1 MISPKG
7 KETFK
12 VPSMRMISFLLVLL
26 HTFCAIAAD
35 RTINQK
41 ITHLEELERR
51 VAKDCINNPNSSK
64 VKITVDNK
72 SLNCPQLLVVTK
84 RLHDNIDKEVSSLE
98 TCDIAQSQ
106 ADDLAANALAV
117 ANKAG
122 ACPVK
127 SEDNQCLGEFGC
139 TMMSAVAPFAA
150 FIGSKLDNNKNS
162 CLSKGLSS
170 AGGCLANVMKGIF
183 DSLWGLLTA
192 VWDIGKAAVLSV
204 ADWMGIIEKSEK
216 QSSDKLLAAQQ
227 ASPGFLKQFAA
238 NPIQTI
244 KTLTSS
250 LYNGIRDAAFE
261 SYGCEQWSGAPFVSR
276 CLKPMSNWDCATC
289 QQKLQVMCGV
299 AGYALGEIPTAILTG
314 GLVAGGK
321 AIAIGTMKAIKAGAE
336 AGKLSSMAASAV
348 KAIPKGAEGLEAANR
363 AALALAQGSKRVL
376 TAAEKQALKAW
387 KAVEESATAK
397 AIAEA
402 AGKVSQSVVGDVTKM
417 ALKPA
422 AIYVDALEAG
432 FKVGYSSVDNVLA
445 STSSSLVIESS
456 RAANYQRM
464 SALSNEERKVE
475 ASTSLGRT
483 LSEAEKDAV
492 IRAHE
497 VGIAEGRGFGT
508 YTDEDKYRKG
518 SILMR
523 SGFSR
528 EETQKLLDEGIAGA
542 VASSTPAKYLRMQ
555 TENSAVWADTK
566 AQGIGKSW
574 MSADVA
580 AANTKEA
587 LQSYEH
593 AAKGFQQIARGAE
606 GKASDYVKSAE
617 YFAKAGKDKEAMEM
631 LEQALKRAGNNP
643 QLKADLEASLKKLKE
658 LRESESKNPLYEA
671 QEESLNKLLVRV
683 NQQAEPKPTVAAT
696 PAPSKPATPPAP
708 AAPAVPDPSK
718 VTPRDAAYVANEYR
732 LGTNKKPKDP
742 SIASTFYKRA
752 SDDHFQAQ
760 VKAAAGQR
768 DTKFFNDRNLHS
780 AFTESLSG
788 DGKVAMD
795 MIEELG
801 KHPSSQPLNAF
812 IWEMQQGSHYV
823 GATNQQRANM
833 RKIIEKIQTDYKG
846 RLFDPQRNGVR
857 GWDSYNYPKE

>member
-1 MISPKG
+1 
-7 KETFK
+7 
-12 VPSMRMISFLLVLL
+12 MRILTYLLVLL
-26 HTFCAIAAD
+26 YTLSVVAAD

-41 ITHLEELERR
+41 VSHLEELERR
-51 VAKDCINNPNSSK
+51 VAKECINNPNSSK

-84 RLHDNIDKEVSSLE
+84 RLHDDIDKEVSSLE
-98 TCDIAQSQ
+98 SCDLAQSQ
-106 ADDLAANALAV
+106 ADDLAVSALAA

-122 ACPVK
+122 SCPVK

-150 FIGSKLDNNKNS
+150 FIGSKLENNKNA
-162 CLSKGLSS
+162 CFSKGLSS

-192 VWDIGKAAVLSV
+192 IWDVGKAAALSV
-204 ADWMGIIEKSEK
+204 ADWLGIVQKNEKAT
-216 QSSDKLLAAQQ
+216 SDKLLAAQQ
-227 ASPGFLKQFAA
+227 ASPGFIKQFAA
-238 NPIQTI
+238 NPIETI

-276 CLKPMSNWDCATC
+276 CVKPMSNWDCATC

-321 AIAIGTMKAIKAGAE
+321 AIAVGTLKALKAGAE
-336 AGKLSSMAASAV
+336 AGKFSSMAAAAV

-363 AALALAQGSKRVL
+363 AAMALAQGSKRVL

-387 KAVEESATAK
+387 KAVEESAASK
-397 AIAEA
+397 AIVEA
-402 AGKVSQSVVGDVTKM
+402 AGKVSQSVVGDVTKI

-422 AIYVDALEAG
+422 AVYMDALEAG
-432 FKVGYSSVDNVLA
+432 FKLGYSSVDNALA
-445 STSSSLVIESS
+445 SSSSTLVLEAS
-456 RAANYQRM
+456 RATASTNRTQQYQRM

-475 ASTSLGRT
+475 ASSSLGRT
-483 LSEAEKDAV
+483 LTEAEKDAV

-528 EETQKLLDEGIAGA
+528 EEAQKLLDEGIAGT
-542 VASSTPAKYLRMQ
+542 VASTSATPAKFLRMQ
-555 TENSAVWADTK
+555 TENSAVWAEGK

-574 MSADVA
+574 MSAEQA

-593 AAKGFQQIARGAE
+593 AAKGFQQIARGLE

-631 LEQALKRAGNNP
+631 LEQALKKANGNP
-643 QLKADLEASLKKLKE
+643 QLKADLEAAMKKLKG
-658 LRESESKNPLYEA
+658 LREGESKNPLYTA
-671 QEESLNKLLVRV
+671 QEESLQKLLDRV
-683 NQQAEPKPTVAAT
+683 NKPVEVKPVVAETPKPA
-696 PAPSKPATPPAP
+696 AP
-708 AAPAVPDPSK
+708 AAPAAPAIPDPSK
-718 VTPRDAAYVANEYR
+718 VTPRDAAFVANEYR
-732 LGTNKKPKDP
+732 LGSNKKPKDP

-768 DTKFFNDRNLHS
+768 DAKFFSDRNLHS

-788 DGKVAMD
+788 DGKVAMN

-812 IWEMQQGSHYV
+812 VWEMHQGNHYV

-833 RKIIEKIQTDYKG
+833 RKIIEKIQTEYKG

>member
-1 MISPKG
+1 MPII
-7 KETFK
+7 TY
-12 VPSMRMISFLLVLL
+12 VLVLL
-26 HTFCAIAAD
+26 FTVSALAAD

-41 ITHLEELERR
+41 VSHLEELERR
-51 VAKDCINNPNSSK
+51 VAKECINNPNSSK

-84 RLHDNIDKEVSSLE
+84 RLHDEIDKEVSSLE
-98 TCDIAQSQ
+98 SCDLAQSQ
-106 ADDLAANALAV
+106 ADDLAASALA
-117 ANKAG
+117 AAHKAG
-122 ACPVK
+122 SCPVK

-150 FIGSKLDNNKNS
+150 FIGSKLENNKNA
-162 CLSKGLSS
+162 CFSKGLSS

-192 VWDIGKAAVLSV
+192 IWDVGKAAVLSV
-204 ADWMGIIEKSEK
+204 ADWLGIVQKNEKAT
-216 QSSDKLLAAQQ
+216 SDKLLAAQQ
-227 ASPGFLKQFAA
+227 ASPGFIKQFAA
-238 NPIQTI
+238 NPLQTI
-244 KTLTSS
+244 STLTSS

-299 AGYALGEIPTAILTG
+299 AGYAIGEIPTAILTG
-314 GLVAGGK
+314 GLIAGGK
-321 AIAIGTMKAIKAGAE
+321 AIAVGTMKAIKAGAE
-336 AGKLSSMAASAV
+336 AGKFSSMASAAV
-348 KAIPKGAEGLEAANR
+348 KAIPKGADGLEAANR
-363 AALALAQGSKRVL
+363 AAMALAQGSKRVL

-387 KAVEESATAK
+387 KAVEGSAASK
-397 AIAEA
+397 AIVEA

-422 AIYVDALEAG
+422 AVYMDALEAG
-432 FKVGYSSVDNVLA
+432 FKLGYSTVDNALA
-445 STSSSLVIESS
+445 SSASGSLVIEAS
-456 RAANYQRM
+456 RATSAGKSQQYQRM
-464 SALSNEERKVE
+464 SSLSNEERKVE
-475 ASTSLGRT
+475 ASSSLGRT
-483 LSEAEKDAV
+483 LTDAEKDAV

-528 EETQKLLDEGIAGA
+528 EEAQKLLDEGIAGA
-542 VASSTPAKYLRMQ
+542 VASSTPTQYLRMQ
-555 TENSAVWADTK
+555 TQNSAVWADSK

-574 MSADVA
+574 MSAEQA

-593 AAKGFQQIARGAE
+593 AAKGFQQIARSMD

-643 QLKADLEASLKKLKE
+643 QLKADLEATLKKIKD
-658 LRESESKNPLYEA
+658 LRDSESKNPLFAA
-671 QEESLNKLLVRV
+671 QEESLNKLLARV
-683 NQQAEPKPTVAAT
+683 NQSAEVKPAVAAT
-696 PAPSKPATPPAP
+696 PAAPTKPAAPAAP

-718 VTPRDAAYVANEYR
+718 VSPRDAAYVANEYR

-760 VKAAAGQR
+760 IKAAAGQKNV
-768 DTKFFNDRNLHS
+768 DFFKDRNLHS

-788 DGKVAMD
+788 DGKVAME

-812 IWEMQQGSHYV
+812 IYEMHQGNHYV

-833 RKIIEKIQTDYKG
+833 RKIIEKIQTEYKG

>member
-1 MISPKG
+1 
-7 KETFK
+7 
-12 VPSMRMISFLLVLL
+12 MRITVSLFVILFTLTAL
-26 HTFCAIAAD
+26 AAD

-41 ITHLEELERR
+41 VSHLEELERR
-51 VAKDCINNPNSSK
+51 VAKECINNPNSSK
-64 VKITVDNK
+64 VKITVDK
-72 SLNCPQLLVVTK
+72 QSLNCPQLLVVTK
-84 RLHDNIDKEVSSLE
+84 RLHDQVEKEVSALE
-98 TCDIAQSQ
+98 TCDASQSQ
-106 ADDLAANALAV
+106 ADDLAAAALAA

-122 ACPVK
+122 SCEVK
-127 SEDNQCLGEFGC
+127 SKDNQCLGEFGC

-150 FIGSKLDNNKNS
+150 FIGSKLESNKNA
-162 CLSKGLSS
+162 CFSKGLSS
-170 AGGCLANVMKGIF
+170 AGSCLANVMKGIF

-204 ADWMGIIEKSEK
+204 ADWMGIIEKNEK
-216 QSSDKLLAAQQ
+216 QSSEKLLAAQQ
-227 ASPGFLKQFAA
+227 ASPGFIKQFASD
-238 NPIQTI
+238 PIKTI

-261 SYGCEQWSGAPFVSR
+261 SYGCEQWSGKPFISR
-276 CLKPMSNWDCATC
+276 CLKPMSNWDCGSC

-299 AGYALGEIPTAILTG
+299 AGYAIGEIPTAILTG

-336 AGKLSSMAASAV
+336 AGKLSTMAASAV
-348 KAIPKGAEGLEAANR
+348 RAIPKGAEGLEAANR
-363 AALALAQGSKRVL
+363 AAMALAQGSKRVL

-387 KAVEESATAK
+387 KAVEESAASK

-402 AGKVSQSVVGDVTKM
+402 AGKVSQSVAGDVTKM

-422 AIYVDALEAG
+422 AIYMDALESG
-432 FKVGYSSVDNVLA
+432 FKLGYSSVDNALA
-445 STSSSLVIESS
+445 ASSSSLVIESS
-456 RAANYQRM
+456 RATASTSRAQQYQRM
-464 SALSNEERKVE
+464 SSLSNEERKVE

-497 VGIAEGRGFGT
+497 VGLAEGRGFGT

-528 EETQKLLDEGIAGA
+528 EEAQKLLDEGIAGA
-542 VASSTPAKYLRMQ
+542 VASSSSTPAKYLRMQ
-555 TENSAVWADTK
+555 TENSAVWAESK

-574 MSADVA
+574 MSAEQA

-593 AAKGFQQIARGAE
+593 AAKGFQQIARSVD
-606 GKASDYVKSAE
+606 GKASDYLKSAE

-658 LRESESKNPLYEA
+658 LREGESKNPLYA
-671 QEESLNKLLVRV
+671 SQEESLNKLLARV
-683 NQQAEPKPTVAAT
+683 NQQAEPKPAVAQTPGT
-696 PAPSKPATPPAP
+696 PAKPVTPAAP
-708 AAPAVPDPSK
+708 TAPAVPDPSK
-718 VTPRDAAYVANEYR
+718 VSPRDAAYVANEYR

-752 SDDHFQAQ
+752 SEDHFQAQ

-788 DGKVAMD
+788 DGKVAMG

-812 IWEMQQGSHYV
+812 IWEMHEGNHFV

-833 RKIIEKIQTDYKG
+833 RKIIEKIQNEYKG

-857 GWDSYNYPKE
+857 GWDSYNLPKE